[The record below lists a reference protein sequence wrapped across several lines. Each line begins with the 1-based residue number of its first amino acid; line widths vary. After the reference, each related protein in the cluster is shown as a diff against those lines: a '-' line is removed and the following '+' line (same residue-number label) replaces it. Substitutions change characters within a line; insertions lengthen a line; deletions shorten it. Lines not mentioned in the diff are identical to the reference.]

1 LEFNAGI
8 KPIVHVVIAKSALTH
23 TNCGKTDHSMGTCH
37 KKKIPVVPVVTIES
51 TKLVARTKTQ
61 PVK

>member
-1 LEFNAGI
+1 MEFNAGI

-37 KKKIPVVPVVTIES
+37 KKKNTNCASHYNWAYETCS
-51 TKLVARTKTQ
+51 KN
-61 PVK
+61 